1 MKIDTELTTIN
12 ETQRRF
18 YYFIVTDPLWDIVL
32 FETTY
37 TIISMH
43 LLPKIHIAIPA
54 SQLTRILIAWIV
66 KEVCG
71 IRPYFIF

>member
-1 MKIDTELTTIN
+1 MKIDTELATKN

-18 YYFIVTDPLWDIVL
+18 YYFIVTDPLWDIIL

-43 LLPKIHIAIPA
+43 LLTKIHIAIPA
-54 SQLTRILIAWIV
+54 S
-66 KEVCG
+66 
-71 IRPYFIF
+71 